1 MPEPTAGAVT
11 AGDVPVETAIHATA
25 IHATAPHATVAD
37 TSVADTSVA
46 DATVGLAADYFQSYS
61 VVGLLAVVGVLFVAV
76 AFGAGRLLRPVV
88 PTPEKLLT
96 YECGVDPVGE
106 GWAHTQV
113 RYYVYAFLYVI
124 FAVDSIFLFPWATV
138 FADPGYGATTLVEMF
153 VFLGF
158 LAVGLLYA
166 YKKGVLSWT

>member
-1 MPEPTAGAVT
+1 MRETLGDSTITATHVVT
-11 AGDVPVETAIHATA
+11 AAGHVVTAAGHVVTGAGRVVTGA
-25 IHATAPHATVAD
+25 GHVVTGA
-37 TSVADTSVA
+37 
-46 DATVGLAADYFQSYS
+46 GYFRSYS
-61 VVGLLAVVGVLFVAV
+61 AVGLLAVVGVLFVAV

-124 FAVDSIFLFPWATV
+124 FAVDSVFLFPWATV
-138 FADPGYGATTLVEMF
+138 FAAPGFGATTLVEMF

-166 YKKGVLSWT
+166 YKKGVLAWT

>member
-1 MPEPTAGAVT
+1 MPGPIDPTDPGGLALPGPTATTT
-11 AGDVPVETAIHATA
+11 AGPPAAAQPLAD
-25 IHATAPHATVAD
+25 PHPHL
-37 TSVADTSVA
+37 
-46 DATVGLAADYFQSYS
+46 LAGADYFHAYS
-61 VVGLLAVVGVLFVAV
+61 VVGVLAAVGVLFVAF

-124 FAVDSIFLFPWATV
+124 FAVDSVFLFPWATV
-138 FADPGYGATTLVEMF
+138 FAAPGYGATTLVEMF

-158 LAVGLLYA
+158 LAIGLLYA
-166 YKKGVLSWT
+166 WKKGVLEWT

>member
-1 MPEPTAGAVT
+1 MPDLTAVAVMAETGSART
-11 AGDVPVETAIHATA
+11 AQNAG
-25 IHATAPHATVAD
+25 TV
-37 TSVADTSVA
+37 VAA
-46 DATVGLAADYFQSYS
+46 GYFHSYS

-76 AFGAGRLLRPVV
+76 AFGASRLLRPVV

-138 FADPGYGATTLVEMF
+138 FADPRYGATTLVEMF

>member
-1 MPEPTAGAVT
+1 MPEPTVVT
-11 AGDVPVETAIHATA
+11 ATGTAVAADSFHGTA
-25 IHATAPHATVAD
+25 VAAGSFHGTAV
-37 TSVADTSVA
+37 
-46 DATVGLAADYFQSYS
+46 AADYFQSYS

-76 AFGAGRLLRPVV
+76 AFGAGRLLRPIV

-138 FADPGYGATTLVEMF
+138 FAAPGYGAATLVEMF
-153 VFLGF
+153 LFLGF

-166 YKKGVLSWT
+166 YKKGVLEWT